1 MKRQTIQA
9 VLFAMLFTVIA
20 PAAFAATPQTIDLTN
35 QFRGANAAVNALQ
48 VYEIAGIVIIRGG
61 TADKAQAEVLSDYAR
76 SLGYQRV
83 ANLVQT
89 VQHDDANITRRAEV
103 ELSVHR
109 SLDGCRFNVRSEQGV
124 VHLGG
129 QVTHELQKD
138 VALQIVRGIDGVRR
152 VEMDLTKF

>member
-9 VLFAMLFTVIA
+9 AVFAMMILAMA
-20 PAAFAATPQTIDLTN
+20 PAAFAATPQTTDLTN

-48 VYEIAGIVIIRGG
+48 VYEIAGIVIIRGR
-61 TADKAQAEVLSDYAR
+61 AQDALQAQVLSDYAR

-89 VQHDDANITRRAEV
+89 VENNDRELTRRAER

-109 SLDGCRFNVRSEQGV
+109 SLDGCRFSVRSEQGV
-124 VHLGG
+124 VHVGG
-129 QVTHELQKD
+129 QVQHELQKD
-138 VALQIVRGIDGVRR
+138 VALQVVRSIDGVRR
-152 VEMDLTKF
+152 VEMALTKF